1 MKKTFKKLV
10 ACLLAVLMVSTA
22 LPLSVFAADEEFTS
36 LPITAGGVVCS
47 DNGRFSNNEMNIV
60 NDQEDGNFSVGFWR
74 YDISSLKAIGATVTT
89 APLNV
94 TVNSKEG
101 DCQGLTFWYGTND
114 AAASAVNGSTQFS
127 GVSGTNGGH
136 LDRAKSY
143 YGLQEIKTFEAASV
157 TNGTTLT
164 VDIAGAINASIQK
177 GMSYCTIMVTQKQA
191 GGQGK
196 TNGWTDTKLKYDTS
210 QAYQGMKAYYTVS
223 SGTAS
228 STALD
233 STMVGLVQQ
242 RDAGRL
248 ESNRMNIV
256 DDGQDNSFT
265 VGFWKF
271 DITSLKNMGAQA
283 TSALMNV
290 SVNAKDTECMG
301 LSFYRATQGT
311 TNLRNGDNQIAS
323 LYDNGERTH
332 QAKTKTYFGLN
343 NSLIQTISAD
353 KITAGSTVSVDLT
366 AAINAAIA
374 EKQTELVVMV
384 MQASTGQT
392 GGNGGW
398 TDTWLSN
405 ANVSVSCAYNISM
418 DDIGKGIDAVNK
430 AIAIYEAKMA
440 SLASSKTGMY
450 KNMPGAYEAYVKAC
464 AAIDAAQYGNNAEA
478 VADYDTLAQDL
489 LTKTL
494 RMTEWVDTVTGKYNS
509 KIPSFSNT
517 SESDMKNN
525 YREFYNNILYTE
537 PCTSG
542 NSGYSDDGNPAG
554 LAVDFPVAEKLKVQ
568 IYYPNTILLHDGSD
582 AGAVVPAVLMAR
594 IQANESKQNRY
605 IFRCYP
611 TTSGEA
617 TFNGKENVCSN
628 NGAFMSLSYTKG
640 DKYSW
645 KGGDLSYLT
654 FGGARGKGN
663 QIGSRSD
670 EVYNSAHIWTTY
682 AAAAFGQRSWWQT
695 YATAYRVDNTGFD
708 IQIKNQDGGGDG
720 LGVLEVA
727 DRWVYYGSGDAGKMN
742 AINDTASAFASGANI
757 KHHIYVVNYKALADL
772 ATDSTVRTN
781 LSNISLYKEGG
792 LRKVVSAVQDAL
804 TFDVDSITL
813 ASVQDQSETG
823 TNQVITKIVHDAQS
837 TPTADKNVNAY
848 KNLKTEIATKSK
860 TIYEKQNVNNEN
872 YTADSWAAFASA
884 YENAVNTISGFY
896 NKAQNIYGIDTT
908 NAQALYTALSTAREA
923 LVLNKKVVDTTVLQ
937 YVIDN
942 ADTILNNQQYF
953 VDSSVD
959 EVNLK
964 AIVTAAK
971 VAVWGDEEN
980 YGFDPSKILDN
991 ADNRATVER
1000 LLNQIADEVA
1010 KAVIDID
1017 NVVVDY
1023 GFNLNTAIA
1032 AGKSKEVDKDKY
1044 GNYNILASA
1053 VADAETYHNN
1063 IPKINA
1069 KIENQVDA
1077 TITNYTNVVNAI
1089 GRAIEN
1095 LSLSFKLIP
1104 NGKVANSGYTVTI
1117 DFAEPKRAGYYNY
1130 KWSHITDKVYFITD
1144 TAKYKTTIPTT
1155 WTAYNYQT
1163 HKDFETV
1170 LDSINVN
1177 ADKTIASQ
1185 ELTSQS
1191 AAGFGWPSNYSMPQ
1205 DKINTLKGGLGV
1217 NVKGADFKW
1226 NNFKV
1231 TKRSGADGL
1240 GTEVDGTVIPNDQM
1254 DKDFTSVLGTT
1265 EGLSKRPGG
1274 IMCKNGEATFTNNI
1288 EITIPDTSNLG
1299 LIEDN
1304 KPSTISSRLDSN
1316 YLGLY
1321 MGLVYMWRHQ
1331 DPGNIVQT
1339 WTGYSYARNLYDL
1352 DIGFVNVSTLFRLID
1367 ECESAEFLAT
1377 SSKYTKTSWDN
1388 LLNAVANAKADMD
1401 YTNMDYDKIT
1411 KECDTRYI
1419 NILQA
1424 KRNLVECASN
1434 TKFKAIYEKAKKVYQ
1449 EQKDLVKPKSWDAFA
1464 PVYESAASA
1473 YQTKYNDINIRDY
1486 DYTENATI
1494 NELTKTLQAAYDALV
1509 FVADFTPIDNAV
1521 QELVTGIQDNVYT
1534 AASLRALSDA
1544 LGKLTYKSM
1553 TKTER
1558 ASHYTDEKDTSPYNL
1573 PTITA
1578 GIAKEADEIKNNF
1591 ASKYLVKATIDT
1603 DALNAAKDD
1612 LRVKK
1617 NDPDAYDQAQITD
1630 ALAKLNASE
1639 VVRVETQSI
1648 AGARYTDITEVNN
1661 AVFDALNG
1669 ITLKT
1674 YDIYVDGVP
1683 KDKFPYGEKVTITAP
1698 NNEKVDWYY
1707 ACQSPSTSTPKKYA
1721 TTDTEITFV
1730 VKGETKLTT
1739 KKATSAQTYKVT
1751 YVNGINSIPYA
1762 VEYVPAGTTINVGKE
1777 TGTANDYTVPQV
1789 AYYDFVDY
1797 SVDGASAAAGQSVTV
1812 NGNTVIT
1819 ANYKVPET
1827 AAGNY
1832 KVSVLNLAYGFPRA
1846 KNCPTIEN
1854 LHYND
1859 ELSFTKGTKDGEG
1872 YYGQHLKYDLT
1883 CYATGTG
1890 VKQTVQVTNGGRFYN
1905 RANNTTIV
1913 RPPVYAWLEIN
1924 ADDKDA
1930 FVRSFKAQKVLNT
1943 LQNGNNELTAEQ
1955 IQNVNKAK
1963 AKVVAYGEDYTFR
1976 VSKPNT
1982 VIMAIDKTIFDQ
1994 LNSDEYTF
2002 FDAENKF
2009 DENGASIT
2017 TQNELVIQNAKP
2029 SQKGKISIVSN
2040 FAVPD
2045 GAKMVE
2051 TGVLYS
2057 AATDSKTMFKGN
2069 WNLGNVGAANN
2080 LIRIKSNY
2088 HTEGNQFVCSLTYS
2102 KLAGKK
2108 VSQVPMSWVAY
2119 MVYEDAN
2126 HKLITVYTPVTT
2138 PSNTEATL

>member
-36 LPITAGGVVCS
+36 LPIAAGGVVCS

-60 NDQEDGNFSVGFWR
+60 NDQEDSNFSVGFWR

-94 TVNSKEG
+94 TVKSKDG

-127 GVSGTNGGH
+127 GVSGANGGH

-177 GMSYCTIMVTQKQA
+177 GLSYCTIMVTQKQA
-191 GGQGK
+191 GGKGK

-228 STALD
+228 SSVLD

-242 RDAGRL
+242 SGAGRL
-248 ESNRMNIV
+248 QSNRMNIV

-290 SVNAKDTECMG
+290 SVNAKDSECMG

-311 TNLRNGDNQIAS
+311 VNLKNGDNQIAS
-323 LYDNGERTH
+323 LYGNGERTH
-332 QAKTKTYFGLN
+332 QAKAKTYFGLN

-353 KITAGSTVSVDLT
+353 QITASSSVSVDLT
-366 AAINAAIA
+366 SAINAAIA

-384 MQASTGQT
+384 MQTSTGQT
-392 GGNGGW
+392 GGNNGW

-405 ANVSVSCAYNISM
+405 ANVSVSCAYNINM
-418 DDIGKGIDAVNK
+418 DDIGKGVDAVNK

-440 SLASSKTGMY
+440 SLANSKTGMY

-464 AAIDAAQYGNNAEA
+464 AAVDAAQYGNNAEA
-478 VADYDTLAQDL
+478 AADYDTLAQDL
-489 LTKTL
+489 LAKTL

-517 SESDMKNN
+517 SESDMQNN

-537 PCTSG
+537 ACTSG

-617 TFNGKENVCSN
+617 TFNKKENECSN

-640 DKYSW
+640 DSYSW
-645 KGGDLSYLT
+645 KGGDVNYLT
-654 FGGARGKGN
+654 FSGARGKGN

-670 EVYNSAHIWTTY
+670 EVYNSGHIWTQY
-682 AAAAFGQRSWWQT
+682 AAGAFGQRSWWQT
-695 YATAYRVDNTGFD
+695 YATAYKVDNAGFD
-708 IQIKNQDGGGDG
+708 YQIKAQDGGGDG

-727 DRWVYYGSGDAGKMN
+727 DRWVYYGSGDQGKMN
-742 AINDTASAFASGANI
+742 AINDTASAFASLDKI

-781 LSNISLYKEGG
+781 LSNVSLYREGG
-792 LRKVVSAVQDAL
+792 LSTVVSGVQDAL

-813 ASVQDQSETG
+813 TSVQDESENG
-823 TNQVITKIVHDAQS
+823 TNKVITKIVHNAQS
-837 TPTADKNVNAY
+837 KPTADKNVNAY
-848 KNLKTEIATKSK
+848 KALKTEIATKSK
-860 TIYEKQNVNNEN
+860 TIYEKKNDNNEN
-872 YTADSWAAFASA
+872 YTAESWETFVTA

-896 NKAQNIYGIDTT
+896 NKTQNKYGIDTT
-908 NAQALYTALSTAREA
+908 NAQELYTALKNAREA
-923 LVLNKKVVDTTVLQ
+923 LVLNKQVVDTTVLQ
-937 YVIDN
+937 YAIDN

-953 VDSSVD
+953 VDTSVD
-959 EVNLK
+959 EVNLQ
-964 AIVTAAK
+964 AMVTAAK
-971 VAVWGDEEN
+971 IAVWGKVDD
-980 YGFDPSKILDN
+980 YGFDPAKIQDN
-991 ADNRATVER
+991 AENRATVER
-1000 LLNQIADEVA
+1000 HLNQIVDEVA
-1010 KAVIDID
+1010 KAVINI
-1017 NVVVDY
+1017 NTVVVDY

-1032 AGKSKEVDKDKY
+1032 AGKSKEKDKDQY

-1053 VADAETYHNN
+1053 VADAEIYHNN
-1063 IPKINA
+1063 IPKVNA
-1069 KIENQVDA
+1069 RIKNQVDA
-1077 TITNYTNVVNAI
+1077 AITNYVNLVNAI
-1089 GRAIEN
+1089 GSAIEN
-1095 LSLSFKLIP
+1095 LSLSFKLLA
-1104 NGKVANSGYTVTI
+1104 NGTVANGGHTI
-1117 DFAEPKRAGYYNY
+1117 TNDFPAPNRPSYYNY
-1130 KWSHITDKVYFITD
+1130 KWTHVTDKVYFITD
-1144 TAKYKTTIPTT
+1144 SAEYKTTIPTT

-1163 HKDFETV
+1163 VTDFETV
-1170 LDSINVN
+1170 LDSVNVN

-1185 ELTSQS
+1185 EISSSS
-1191 AAGFGWPSNYSMPQ
+1191 AAGYGWPSDFSMPQ
-1205 DKINTLKGGLGV
+1205 DKINTLKGGLGLSV
-1217 NVKGADFKW
+1217 NGAEFKW

-1231 TKRSGADGL
+1231 TKRSGASGL
-1240 GTEVDGTVIPNDQM
+1240 GTEADGTVISNDQM
-1254 DKDFTSVLGTT
+1254 DHDFTAVLGTT

-1274 IMCKNGEATFTNNI
+1274 IMCKGGEATFTNNI
-1288 EITIPDTSNLG
+1288 EVTLPDTSNKG
-1299 LIEDN
+1299 ITAEN
-1304 KPSTISSRLDSN
+1304 KPSRVSTRLDSN

-1321 MGLVYMWRHQ
+1321 MGLVFMWRHK
-1331 DPGNIVQT
+1331 DPGNVVQT
-1339 WTGYSYARNLYDL
+1339 WSGYSYARNLYDL

-1367 ECESAEFLAT
+1367 HCESADFLAT
-1377 SSKYTKTSWDN
+1377 SSKYTNTSWNN

-1401 YTNMDYDKIT
+1401 YTKMTYEQIVE
-1411 KECDTRYI
+1411 ECDTRY
-1419 NILQA
+1419 NNVLQA
-1424 KRNLVECASN
+1424 RKNLVECASN
-1434 TKFKAIYEKAKKVYQ
+1434 TKFKEIYEKAQKVY
-1449 EQKDLVKPKSWDAFA
+1449 EQQQDLIKPSSLAQFK

-1473 YQTKYNDINIRDY
+1473 YATKYNDINIRDY
-1486 DYTENATI
+1486 DYTEQATI

-1509 FVADFTPIDNAV
+1509 FVADFTPVDEAV
-1521 QELVTGIQDNVYT
+1521 SELVTGIQDNVYT
-1534 AASLRALSDA
+1534 AASLRTLNDA
-1544 LGKLTYKSM
+1544 LGKLTYYPM
-1553 TKTER
+1553 TKDER
-1558 ASHYTDEKDTSPYNL
+1558 AGRYTDDKDISSYNM
-1573 PTITA
+1573 PNITA
-1578 GIAKEADEIKNNF
+1578 GIAKEAEDIRTNF
-1591 ASKYLVKATIDT
+1591 ASKYLVNATIDT
-1603 DALNAAKDD
+1603 SALDAAKED
-1612 LRVKK
+1612 LRAKK
-1617 NDPDAYDQAQITD
+1617 NDPDAYDQAKITE
-1630 ALAKLNASE
+1630 ALNKLTASE
-1639 VVRVETQSI
+1639 KVLVASKYVLAAT
-1648 AGARYTDITEVNN
+1648 YTNITEVDN
-1661 AVFDALNG
+1661 AINDALNG
-1669 ITLKT
+1669 ITLKN
-1674 YDIYVDGVP
+1674 YNISVDGAP
-1683 KDKFPYGEKVTITAP
+1683 NGTFPYGEEVTITAP

-1707 ACQSPSTSTPKKYA
+1707 ACESPSTSTPKKFA
-1721 TTDTEITFV
+1721 TSDTEITFV

-1777 TGTANDYTVPQV
+1777 TGTANNYTVPQV

-1797 SVDGASAAAGQSVTV
+1797 SVDGASAAADQSVTV

-1819 ANYKVPET
+1819 ANYKAAEAV
-1827 AAGNY
+1827 AGNY
-1832 KVSVLNLAYGFPRA
+1832 KVSVLNIGYFSGKF
-1846 KNCPTIEN
+1846 KFDPTIEN

-1859 ELSFTKGTKDGEG
+1859 ELSFTKGTENGEG
-1872 YYGQHLKYDLT
+1872 YYGQDLFYDLT

-1890 VKQTVQVTNGGRFYN
+1890 VKQTVKV
-1905 RANNTTIV
+1905 ANNGRSYHRYNETTSTK

-1930 FVRSFKAQKVLNT
+1930 FVQNFKTKKVINT
-1943 LQNGNNELTAEQ
+1943 TNQGTNNLSAEM
-1955 IQNVNKAK
+1955 IENINKAK

-1982 VIMAIDKTIFDQ
+1982 VIMAIDKAIFDQ
-1994 LNSDEYTF
+1994 LSFDEYTF

-2017 TQNELVIQNAKP
+2017 TQNELVIQN
-2029 SQKGKISIVSN
+2029 GKFSMVST
-2040 FAVPD
+2040 FAVPQ

-2057 AATDSKTMFKGN
+2057 ATTGSKTMFTGN
-2069 WNLGNVGAANN
+2069 YVLGNVGTANN

-2088 HTEGNQFVCSLTYS
+2088 HTEGNQYVCSLTHT

-2108 VSQVPMSWVAY
+2108 VSEVPMSWVAY

-2126 HKLITVYTPVTT
+2126 HNLNTVYTPVTT
-2138 PSNTEATL
+2138 PSNTTATL